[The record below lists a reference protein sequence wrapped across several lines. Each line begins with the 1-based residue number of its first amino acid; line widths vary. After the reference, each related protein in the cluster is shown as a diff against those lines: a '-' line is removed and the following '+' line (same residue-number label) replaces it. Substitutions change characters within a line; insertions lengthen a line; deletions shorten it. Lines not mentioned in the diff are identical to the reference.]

1 MCDLA
6 NKYWQWD
13 KNDQNWTSKWEKWHT
28 TCCNMI
34 LKNQF
39 QWNYTKLITNI
50 FFQIIT
56 TRDNRSAGS
65 EKSILI
71 NDKMSYVNVKCTR
84 GGNGWCLAIELYLKA
99 WKLYSSSKKSFFAA
113 PGYENEREE
122 SVAQT
127 WSHHEERPIILSNG
141 LTNSD
146 QRNWWNTLVVKLI
159 TTCILIIHKLSNRW
173 VFPFSF

>member
-1 MCDLA
+1 
-6 NKYWQWD
+6 
-13 KNDQNWTSKWEKWHT
+13 
-28 TCCNMI
+28 
-34 LKNQF
+34 
-39 QWNYTKLITNI
+39 
-50 FFQIIT
+50 
-56 TRDNRSAGS
+56 
-65 EKSILI
+65 
-71 NDKMSYVNVKCTR
+71 MSYVNVKCTR

-113 PGYENEREE
+113 LGYENEREE

-159 TTCILIIHKLSNRW
+159 TTCILIINKLSNRW
-173 VFPFSF
+173 VFPFSFQVTFNIGQTINVLHLYYCFPGRVEHIIFNLIKLLCKHSARILY

>member
-1 MCDLA
+1 MIKIGHL
-6 NKYWQWD
+6 NER
-13 KNDQNWTSKWEKWHT
+13 NDTQLNVVTWSWKINSNEIT
-28 TCCNMI
+28 
-34 LKNQF
+34 Q
-39 QWNYTKLITNI
+39 KLITNI

-56 TRDNRSAGS
+56 TIDNRSAGS

-159 TTCILIIHKLSNRW
+159 TTCILIINKLSNRW

>member
-1 MCDLA
+1 
-6 NKYWQWD
+6 
-13 KNDQNWTSKWEKWHT
+13 
-28 TCCNMI
+28 MI

-39 QWNYTKLITNI
+39 QWNYTKIDYKYFFSNITM
-50 FFQIIT
+50 
-56 TRDNRSAGS
+56 RDNRSAGS

-159 TTCILIIHKLSNRW
+159 TTCILIINKLSNRW